1 VTISLNFINEH
12 RISVVA
18 DFYEGEDSDIGH
30 WAAFIGYEN
39 EGTVFKA
46 DTAMGAVEKLCIAK
60 GIHHD

>member
-1 VTISLNFINEH
+1 MTISLNFINEH

-18 DFYEGEDSDIGH
+18 DFYEGEDSDIGY
-30 WAAFIGYEN
+30 WAAFISEN
-39 EGTVFKA
+39 NGTVFKS